1 MAYTCWNFEWPINCN
16 NLVWYSPNIM
26 PYASTCAEAGA
37 TTFWKKKKVEK
48 HVENNMRIV
57 RTNYLFSHMISYQLK
72 GLKNEIVIGDTN
84 IVQCRHCALESDQ
97 FSWDDGVRDFR
108 TCPAGNRNQQGHA
121 LVEMRSLK
129 ACIGAVLQL
138 KRRAAWQIYAVNRS
152 ADCNLQ
158 LRCGDPQHFTPF

>member
-1 MAYTCWNFEWPINCN
+1 
-16 NLVWYSPNIM
+16 M

-84 IVQCRHCALESDQ
+84 IVQSVDTAPWSPT
-97 FSWDDGVRDFR
+97 S
-108 TCPAGNRNQQGHA
+108 
-121 LVEMRSLK
+121 LVEMMVSETL
-129 ACIGAVLQL
+129 G
-138 KRRAAWQIYAVNRS
+138 RALPEIEINR
-152 ADCNLQ
+152 DTL
-158 LRCGDPQHFTPF
+158 